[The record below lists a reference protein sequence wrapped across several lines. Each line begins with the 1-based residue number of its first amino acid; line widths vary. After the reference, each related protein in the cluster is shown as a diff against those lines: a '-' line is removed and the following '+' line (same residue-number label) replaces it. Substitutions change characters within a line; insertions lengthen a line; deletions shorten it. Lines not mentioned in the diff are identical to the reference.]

1 MLAMPSDP
9 SNPPRAQ
16 SSKINPW
23 ALSFIFIFKKKR
35 ELEDIQ
41 SRRGT
46 IVLYWREHGNG
57 DVQLSHLYMQ
67 IGLSTNAD
75 VPLPDFM
82 AALSPFYRPSHGTG
96 V

>member
-9 SNPPRAQ
+9 SIPPRAQ

-23 ALSFIFIFKKKR
+23 ALSFIFIFLKKR

-41 SRRGT
+41 FRRGT

-57 DVQLSHLYMQ
+57 DVQLSHLYRQ